1 MSLIETRTFTSG
13 AEINEHF
20 KAIRKRLWKATGI
33 VDPFMMTVK
42 QKAEREAQIERDRK
56 AAEVLHR
63 QQFLDA
69 KALAEVEAL
78 RIAELAHPIVARKAG
93 AIQGTPKS
101 RLIEMCEKSGVDYF
115 DIVGPS
121 RREIF
126 TEVRHRLVGAMY
138 LELTRDGK
146 EFSLHQMGKLFD
158 RDHATI
164 HNSLKRCGI
173 KPNARPLKGRKTK
186 EPASGIAGVHE
197 IKQRFRARVPY
208 QGECFAAGTYATKE
222 EAQKAHG
229 LMLES
234 LKAKKPLS
242 VWQVYRLMGIEK

>member
-1 MSLIETRTFTSG
+1 MLQ
-13 AEINEHF
+13 
-20 KAIRKRLWKATGI
+20 AITYTNGSDVIAAAKDMRKRLWKKTGI
-33 VDPFMMTVK
+33 VDPFMMTAK
-42 QKAEREAQIERDRK
+42 QKADREAQIERDRK

-63 QQFLDA
+63 QRFLDEKA
-69 KALAEVEAL
+69 KAEIEAL
-78 RIAELAHPIVARKAG
+78 RIAEMAHPITPRKAN

-101 RLIEMCEKSGVDYF
+101 RLIEMCEKSGVDYY

-121 RREIF
+121 RREMF

-138 LELTRDGK
+138 LELTKDGR